1 MGKVKRWP
9 MKSGVYGMM
18 LLVLVL
24 PATAGCNDRKTKA
37 NNDPAGLFIARDTLV
52 NRKPAFAGTFY
63 PGNRD
68 ALMQQLRQLF
78 SAATPSKNSG
88 KIVALVAPHAGYVYS
103 GRVAASAF
111 NQLIPGVKY
120 ENVFIIAA
128 SHHASFDGAALYM
141 EGHFE
146 TPLGI
151 ARVNI
156 PLSRKLAGE
165 HPDLFRSYP
174 AAHQSEHSIEV
185 QLPFLQYLFPE
196 DLQIIPVLL
205 GTQRPSTCKKIA
217 EVLRP
222 YFSGNNLFVIST
234 DFSHY
239 PDYQHACETDRITA
253 EAIVKNSAEDFLK
266 TIEYNEN
273 QGIPDLVTSICG
285 WTGMLTFLD
294 ITERIPG
301 IHWVPVLYMNSGD
314 SPEGDK
320 TRVVGYHALAV
331 TLDKPGKSGVSDEA
345 SGLTDIEKEQLLR
358 IARKSIRTYL
368 ETGQVY
374 KIGAREYTDKLLI
387 PSGAFVTLNMHGA
400 LRGCI
405 GQFTADVPLY
415 QVIQEMAISAATRDN
430 RFEPLSLEELNQT
443 EIEISVLTP
452 MRRISSP
459 EEIVLGRH
467 GVYIKKGNR
476 AGTFLPQVAE
486 QTGWTKEEFLGH
498 CSRDKAG
505 LGWQGWKDAEIF
517 VYEAY
522 VFGEQ

>member
-1 MGKVKRWP
+1 

-18 LLVLVL
+18 LLVLL
-24 PATAGCNDRKTKA
+24 IPATAGCNVRNPKV
-37 NNDPAGLFIARDTLV
+37 NHDPAGLFTAGDTLI
-52 NRKPAFAGTFY
+52 NRKSAFAGTFY

-68 ALMQQLRQLF
+68 ALLQQLRQLF
-78 SAATPSKNSG
+78 TAATPNKNSG
-88 KIVALVAPHAGYVYS
+88 EIVAIVAPHAGYFYS
-103 GRVAASAF
+103 GKVAASAF
-111 NQLIPGVKY
+111 NQLTPGIKY
-120 ENVFIIAA
+120 DNVFIIAA
-128 SHHASFDGAALYM
+128 SHHVSFDGAALYM

-151 ARVNI
+151 AHVNI

-185 QLPFLQYLFPE
+185 QLPFLQYLFRE

-217 EVLRP
+217 EALRP
-222 YFSGNNLFVIST
+222 YINGNNLFVIST

-253 EAIVKNSAEDFLK
+253 EAIAKNSAEDFLK
-266 TIEYNEN
+266 TIEYNET
-273 QGIPDLVTSICG
+273 QGIPELVTSICG

-301 IHWVPVLYMNSGD
+301 IHWIPVLYMNSGD

-320 TRVVGYHALAV
+320 TRVVGYYALAV
-331 TLDKPGKSGVSDEA
+331 TLDKAGKTGVSDEA
-345 SGLTDIEKEQLLR
+345 YSLNDAEKEQLLS
-358 IARKSIRTYL
+358 IGRKSISTYL

-374 KIGAREYTDKLLI
+374 KIRTMEFTDKMLA
-387 PSGAFVTLNMHGA
+387 PSGAFVTLKLHGA

-405 GQFTADVPLY
+405 GQFTADIPLY
-415 QVIQEMAISAATRDN
+415 QVVQEMAISAAIRDN
-430 RFEPLSLEELNQT
+430 RFEPLSLAELNQT
-443 EIEISVLTP
+443 KLEISVLTP
-452 MRRISSP
+452 MRRINSP
-459 EEIVLGRH
+459 DEIVLGRH

-476 AGTFLPQVAE
+476 SGTFLPQVAE

-505 LGWQGWKDAEIF
+505 LGWEGWKDAEIY

>member
-1 MGKVKRWP
+1 MGRVKRWP

-18 LLVLVL
+18 LLVLL
-24 PATAGCNDRKTKA
+24 IPATAGCNDRKPKT
-37 NNDPAGLFIARDTLV
+37 NHNQAGLFIAGDTLI

-68 ALMQQLRQLF
+68 ALLQQLRLLF
-78 SAATPSKNSG
+78 SAATPSKISG
-88 KIVALVAPHAGYVYS
+88 KVVAVVAPHAGYFYS
-103 GRVAASAF
+103 GRVAASAY
-111 NQLIPGVKY
+111 NQLMPGVKY
-120 ENVFIIAA
+120 DNVFILAA
-128 SHHASFDGAALYM
+128 SHHASFEGAALYS

-156 PLSRKLAGE
+156 PLSRKLAEE
-165 HPDLFRSYP
+165 HPDLFRSYTT
-174 AAHQSEHSIEV
+174 AHQTEHSIEV
-185 QLPFLQYLFPE
+185 QLPFLQYLYRE

-205 GTQRPSTCKKIA
+205 GTHRPSTCKRIA

-222 YFSGNNLFVIST
+222 YFFGNNLFIIST

-239 PDYQHACETDRITA
+239 PDYQHACETDKFTA
-253 EAIVKNSAEDFLK
+253 EAIVKNSADEFLEA
-266 TIEYNEN
+266 IEYNEN
-273 QGIPDLVTSICG
+273 QGIPDLATSICG

-294 ITERIPG
+294 ITERMPG
-301 IHWVPVLYMNSGD
+301 IHWIPVLYMNSGD

-320 TRVVGYHALAV
+320 TRVVGYHAFAV
-331 TLDKPGKSGVSDEA
+331 TLDNPGKAA
-345 SGLTDIEKEQLLR
+345 SADKAYSLTDSEKEQLLH

-374 KIGAREYTDKLLI
+374 NISTKEFTENLLA

-405 GQFTADVPLY
+405 GQFTADIPLY
-415 QVIQEMAISAATRDN
+415 QIVQEMAISAATRDN
-430 RFEPLSLEELNQT
+430 RFDPLSPEELNQT

-459 EEIVLGRH
+459 DEIVLGRH

-505 LGWQGWKDAEIF
+505 LGWEGWKDAEIF